1 MVSRSPSRLH
11 LINTFETIDENIERI
26 LHEMRYQDDEVSKL
40 TKQYTFRLYT
50 NGMIF
55 DARDINE
62 VVELSRCFPDH
73 YKLKMY
79 RYTPEELKQRQDQEK
94 KL

>member
-1 MVSRSPSRLH
+1 MVSRSPSCLH

-26 LHEMRYQDDEVSKL
+26 LFEMRYPDEEIRKL
-40 TKQYTFRLYT
+40 TNQYTFRLCT

-55 DARDINE
+55 DARDIFE
-62 VVELSRCFPDH
+62 VVELCRCFPDH

-79 RYTPEELKQRQDQEK
+79 RYTAEELKQRHDQEK
-94 KL
+94 E